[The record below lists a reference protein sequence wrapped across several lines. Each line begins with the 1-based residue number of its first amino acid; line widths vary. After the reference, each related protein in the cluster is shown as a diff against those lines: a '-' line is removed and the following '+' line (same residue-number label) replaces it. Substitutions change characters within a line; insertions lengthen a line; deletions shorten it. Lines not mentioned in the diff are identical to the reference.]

1 MGKVMIFLAG
11 LITGCLLT
19 FVLMGSLMIVGIH
32 MERDRAE
39 QAREE
44 ALMERERA
52 EQARM
57 EAIVERDLAEQKRQ
71 EAEALRQR
79 DKE

>member
-1 MGKVMIFLAG
+1 MGKIFCFVAG

-19 FVLMGSLMIVGIH
+19 FVLMGSLLMFRVH
-32 MERDRAE
+32 LERDRAE

-52 EQARM
+52 EQAM
-57 EAIVERDLAEQKRQ
+57 QEAMRERDVAERQ
-71 EAEALRQR
+71 RTEAEAQRQR

>member
-1 MGKVMIFLAG
+1 MGKFMIFFAG

-19 FVLMGSLMIVGIH
+19 FVFMGSLLVFRVH
-32 MERDRAE
+32 LERDRAE

-44 ALMERERA
+44 ALMEREQA
-52 EQARM
+52 ERARM
-57 EAIVERDLAEQKRQ
+57 EAEMQRDLAEGQRQ

-79 DKE
+79 NKE

>member
-1 MGKVMIFLAG
+1 MALAG

-19 FVLMGSLMIVGIH
+19 FVFMGSLMIFRVH
-32 MERDRAE
+32 LERDRAE
-39 QAREE
+39 QARDE

-52 EQARM
+52 EQAM
-57 EAIVERDLAEQKRQ
+57 LEAVMQRDLAEKQRQ